1 MGNLTYCSYV
11 EDKISTETATMEI
24 MFPGT
29 IKEIQLSR
37 ALMSALDEIPS
48 HSSFPDNV
56 RQAFCDLYDH
66 YQLQMDAGAQ

>member
-11 EDKISTETATMEI
+11 KDKINPETAAMEI

-37 ALMSALDEIPS
+37 ELMTALDSIPS
-48 HSSFPDNV
+48 HSSLPDSV

-66 YQLQMDAGAQ
+66 YQYQIDNQMP